1 MDRNVALYP
10 WFRFTQNL
18 LFWQAVWFLYF
29 QAELSAPEAILLY
42 ALYELATTILEV
54 PSGYA
59 SDRLGRRITLLVA
72 AACGVGAASL
82 QMVGGYF
89 AVFAVAQVL
98 LGGFQ
103 AFTSGTDGALLY
115 ESLVAEGREDET
127 EAQELKAW
135 RFSFAALALS
145 AFTGGL
151 LARVDFIFVYAATTL
166 AFAAATFIAWQFT
179 EPPHAA
185 RAPSIRAD
193 LRDLG
198 RAMFRPVLAWLF
210 VIFLLAHIYS
220 HLPFVFG
227 QPFIREVL
235 AALGL
240 EVETPIVSGAI
251 VTSMMLISLL
261 ASAAAPRL
269 RARFGLGPLLLGAFA
284 LQIAISAAMA
294 VSGATLIILVLLA
307 RMIPSSFQGPYI
319 TARIQSELPDSIRAT
334 FVSLKSLTGRLIF
347 AGTLALSSTLAG
359 DADTL
364 PLSVI
369 QSVLGLYVGAG
380 LLALLALGLTMRRAR
395 LDE

>member
-10 WFRFTQNL
+10 WFRFAQNL

-29 QAELSAPEAILLY
+29 QAELSAGEAILLY

-59 SDRLGRRITLLVA
+59 SDRLGRRITLIVA
-72 AACGVGAASL
+72 TACGVGAASL
-82 QMVGGYF
+82 QIIGGHFVIF
-89 AVFAVAQVL
+89 ALAQVL

-103 AFTSGTDGALLY
+103 ALTSGTDGALLY
-115 ESLVAEGREDET
+115 ESLAAEGREDET

-135 RFSFAALALS
+135 RFGFAALALS
-145 AFTGGL
+145 ALAGGL
-151 LARVDFIFVYAATTL
+151 LSRVDFTL
-166 AFAAATFIAWQFT
+166 AYVATAIAFAVATLIALRFE

-185 RAPSIRAD
+185 RSVSLRAD
-193 LRDLG
+193 LSDLG
-198 RAMFRPVLAWLF
+198 QALLRPVLLWLF

-235 AALGL
+235 AGLGL
-240 EVETPIVSGAI
+240 EAETPIVSGAI

-261 ASAAAPRL
+261 ASAAAPGL
-269 RARFGLGPLLLGAFA
+269 RARLGLGVLLLASFA
-284 LQIAISAAMA
+284 VQIAISAAMA
-294 VSGATLIILVLLA
+294 LSGATVIILVLLA
-307 RMIPSSFQGPYI
+307 RMIPSSFQGPFI
-319 TARIQSELPDSIRAT
+319 TARIQPELPDSIRAT
-334 FVSLKSLTGRLIF
+334 FVSLKSLSGRLIF
-347 AGTLALSSTLAG
+347 AGTLAISSTFAG

-364 PLSVI
+364 PLPVI
-369 QSVLGLYVGAG
+369 QNVLGLYVLAG
-380 LLALLALGLTMRRAR
+380 LLAFLALAVTVRRAG